1 MQAEAKRKEAEV
13 DSKVASAFQFLTC
26 ILNNSHHHT
35 GGGKIGD
42 EEEET
47 SCCSPITTATYVL
60 LFGWGNTLQQLL
72 LQLVTNDSMLD
83 ISERSNLYFKM
94 VELLKAITTHKEL
107 FLVLAAGYNTTTTT
121 TSLKTVAKE
130 ALQHDQVILQRRTS
144 SKSLDKV
151 LNEDDNAFVVVNKDS
166 TLIKKMENIYT
177 QAKVSCKS
185 PKNIPFG
192 SWCTFTTQILH
203 MENSKN
209 ALFFLLY
216 TLPTKIL
223 HMKKSENHCN
233 FFDVHFQHRCCIYSF
248 PSHHLLFNIPV
259 KNPDLFLFKSCGFFL
274 PRLCCSN
281 FRVLG

>member
-1 MQAEAKRKEAEV
+1 MNPEHTTSQKKNRISIWADGTGYGGDYNENKIRTEFMQAEAKRKEAEV

-35 GGGKIGD
+35 GGGKRGD

-107 FLVLAAGYNTTTTT
+107 FLVLAAGYNTTTAT

-130 ALQHDQVILQRRTS
+130 VLQHDQVILQRRTS

-185 PKNIPFG
+185 PKTYSF
-192 SWCTFTTQILH
+192 WV
-203 MENSKN
+203 M
-209 ALFFLLY
+209 
-216 TLPTKIL
+216 
-223 HMKKSENHCN
+223 
-233 FFDVHFQHRCCIYSF
+233 VHFHNTYLAYGKFKKCIIF
-248 PSHHLLFNIPV
+248 PSMHTFN
-259 KNPDLFLFKSCGFFL
+259 KDLAYEKI
-274 PRLCCSN
+274 
-281 FRVLG
+281 

>member
-35 GGGKIGD
+35 GGDKRGD

-107 FLVLAAGYNTTTTT
+107 FLVLAAGDNTTTAT

-130 ALQHDQVILQRRTS
+130 VLQHDQVILQRRTS

-185 PKNIPFG
+185 PK
-192 SWCTFTTQILH
+192 
-203 MENSKN
+203 
-209 ALFFLLY
+209 
-216 TLPTKIL
+216 
-223 HMKKSENHCN
+223 
-233 FFDVHFQHRCCIYSF
+233 IYSF
-248 PSHHLLFNIPV
+248 WVMVHFHNTYLAYGKFKKCIIFPSMHTFN
-259 KNPDLFLFKSCGFFL
+259 KDLAYEKI
-274 PRLCCSN
+274 
-281 FRVLG
+281 